1 MESPVL
7 KSKGPKRTSAQ
18 IYKQACKV
26 LPGGVSRNTV
36 FRRPHPQYVAAASGC
51 YVIDIDGVQRIDFA
65 NNMASLIHGH
75 AHPEI
80 TRAVIEQLYKGTAYT
95 LATEA
100 EVELAR
106 LLCGRVAGFEKIRFV
121 NSGTEAVMAM
131 IKAARAFTGRSKIA
145 KAEGAYHGTYDFAEV
160 SQTANP
166 SNWGDINK
174 PNSVP
179 LAHGTPQGV
188 LDDVVIFPYN
198 DIERT
203 LALLE
208 QQADQIAC
216 VIIDPVPHRVGLVQG
231 TSEFVEALHQWSR
244 KNGALLVFDEVVAFR
259 INYGGAQEKFS
270 VRPDLTALGK
280 IIGGGFPVGAL
291 AGRSDVMKVLDP
303 SESKILFPHSGTF
316 SANPVTMTAGRTAM
330 ELFDKEAILKLNA
343 LTQKAIA
350 QIEEAIKITDV
361 PVSIT
366 GAGSMFRIH
375 LRASPPTTYREAYQT
390 KETLAVINKLL
401 DYLFYDEIIIM
412 INTCVCMFSTA
423 LEQEHVDKLAQAML
437 NGFRHIK
444 PDLKN
449 DPKI

>member
-401 DYLFYDEIIIM
+401 DYLFYDEKIIM

-423 LEQEHVDKLAQAML
+423 LEQKHVDRLAQAML